1 MSDLMSGIEFYN
13 DMTLLVKILLTLIFK
28 LIYDRFQVR

>member
-28 LIYDRFQVR
+28 LIYVRFQVR